1 MNNIVQITNERL
13 SLLVHEMDE
22 QSSRME
28 DIMKQEKSKI
38 EHKYVEQ
45 IRILKKSNEI
55 DLDLK
60 NNLIEEQQ
68 R

>member
-1 MNNIVQITNERL
+1 
-13 SLLVHEMDE
+13 MDE